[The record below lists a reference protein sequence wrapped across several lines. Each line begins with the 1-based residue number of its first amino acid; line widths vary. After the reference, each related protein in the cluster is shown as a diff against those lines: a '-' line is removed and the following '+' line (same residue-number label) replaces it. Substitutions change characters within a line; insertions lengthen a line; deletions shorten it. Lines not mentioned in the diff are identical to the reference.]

1 MSYEEADAG
10 RVWRPGGGG
19 QGGWDMGESAEG
31 EPAGE
36 AAGEVGGAVERKQSL
51 TRRGGDVDDRGHAIV
66 GGQRAACAALCVQ
79 LLRGGG
85 GFYLHHQRRCREADH
100 AD

>member
-1 MSYEEADAG
+1 
-10 RVWRPGGGG
+10 
-19 QGGWDMGESAEG
+19 MGEGAEG
-31 EPAGE
+31 EPAGKPRVRSE
-36 AAGEVGGAVERKQSL
+36 GSVELEQAVAQG
-51 TRRGGDVDDRGHAIV
+51 GGDADDRGHAVV

-85 GFYLHHQRRCREADH
+85 FYLHHQRRCREADH